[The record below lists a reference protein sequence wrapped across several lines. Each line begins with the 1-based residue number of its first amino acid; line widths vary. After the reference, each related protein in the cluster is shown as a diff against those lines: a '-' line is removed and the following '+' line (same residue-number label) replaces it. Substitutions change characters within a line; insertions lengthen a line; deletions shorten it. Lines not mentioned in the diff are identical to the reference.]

1 VIAESYHLAPVNIQK
16 KKSRRENWISFRE
29 KDDKKK
35 KNGRVPVPDSGCYG
49 TQGSNMTVE
58 NGVLIAQVPIETIF

>member
-1 VIAESYHLAPVNIQK
+1 MTK
-16 KKSRRENWISFRE
+16 KKRGASAST
-29 KDDKKK
+29 
-35 KNGRVPVPDSGCYG
+35 GSGCYG